1 MTPIALGLRRV
12 VLPALLVLAG
22 VACGAVDR
30 LDRPTPVPMQFF
42 GLVMHRAATT
52 TAWPGVP
59 FASWVLWDSRQRWLD
74 LEPQPGQWQFE
85 SFDKLVGLA
94 DQHGVEVVYVLGQTP
109 AWATSRPDER
119 HVYGPGAA
127 SPPADPAQFGAYVR
141 QVATRYKGRIAAYGI
156 WNEPKYRQGT
166 GPCGGVVFFC
176 GTPEDLVELT
186 AAARAA
192 LRQVDP
198 KALVLSPAFTGGLH
212 GVDSLDRY
220 LKAGGAGLIDAVAFH
235 LYAAQPEDTV
245 KTLAA
250 LRQTLQRHG
259 LGQLPIWNT
268 EQGWLVQSEA
278 GTVQSDAG
286 GGVFGRVYS
295 PDEAAGLMARAM
307 VLAAAGGVDR
317 VHWYAWDNGRMG
329 MIDPA
334 SAKPNAMATA
344 YGVLQSW
351 LVGATLQCAES
362 TPRLAWACTVRRGGR
377 SASLQWRTDGA
388 ASGAL
393 DKDSWVET
401 LDGKKLAL
409 PAGQVPDMRGRA
421 YLSSSDAK
429 PW

>member
-1 MTPIALGLRRV
+1 MVHHLRRIL
-12 VLPALLVLAG
+12 LPALMGLAG
-22 VACGAVDR
+22 VACGAADR
-30 LDRPTPVPMQFF
+30 LDRTTTVPSQFF
-42 GLVMHRAATT
+42 GLLMHRAATT

-59 FASWVLWDSRQRWLD
+59 FASWVLWDSYQRWLD
-74 LEPQPGQWQFE
+74 LEPQPGQWRFE

-94 DQHGVEVVYVLGQTP
+94 DQHGVELVYVLGQTP
-109 AWATSRPDER
+109 SWATSRPDER

-127 SPPADPAQFGAYVR
+127 SPPADLENFSTYVR
-141 QVATRYKGRIAAYGI
+141 KVATRYKGQIAAYGV
-156 WNEPKYRQGT
+156 WNEPKFRQGA
-166 GPCGGVVFFC
+166 GLCGGVVFFC

-186 AAARAA
+186 AATRSV

-198 KALVLSPAFTGGLH
+198 KALVLSPSFTGGLH
-212 GVDSLDRY
+212 GVAALDRF

-235 LYAAQPEDTV
+235 LYSAQPEDAV

-259 LGQLPIWNT
+259 VGQLPIWNT
-268 EQGWLVQSEA
+268 EQGWLVQSDA
-278 GTVQSDAG
+278 GTVQPDPG

-295 PDEAAGLMARAM
+295 PEAAAGLMARAM

-334 SAKPNAMATA
+334 SAKPNAVATA
-344 YGVLQSW
+344 FGVLQSW

-362 TPRLAWACTVRRGGR
+362 TPRLAWTCTVRRGGR
-377 SASLQWRTDGA
+377 AASLQWRTDGA
-388 ASGAL
+388 ESGGL

-409 PAGQVPDMRGRA
+409 PAGQVPDRQGRA
-421 YLSSSDAK
+421 HLISSDAK